1 MSWFKR
7 FDLWWHR
14 PKLADFYFLFTQMY
28 LLLNS
33 GRPLQEAMAS
43 IAGVIQNEP
52 LKIALNNITRK
63 LQSGMN
69 AATAIN
75 AEKIFPQ
82 VVAPTVEAGDK
93 AGQLSDSFFRLGEL
107 MWLQHNLYSKV
118 GNALFIPKLGGVL
131 MVVIVVGYVKFAI
144 PEYIKMYR
152 ENGMP
157 IPGIIESVSG
167 SVNMVVDHWYI
178 TAVVLYF
185 AWQLIKKLASKYKHF
200 LDGIR
205 LHTPIYSELHF
216 TFLQHQL
223 VSTLAL
229 MMSSGLNM
237 PDALVQAAKVVD
249 NSLMSSALAQVRTD
263 ILRGNSLS
271 VSLKKN
277 NQHKVF
283 DGVLLLVLDSGEKTN
298 RMREALDNAKD
309 YYERILANVV
319 EPLSTKITF
328 VVMVPMGLMIVAIY
342 AFTMIPM
349 LSYMNS
355 VSG

>member
-1 MSWFKR
+1 MNWFKR

-33 GRPLQEAMAS
+33 GRPLQDAMAS
-43 IAGVIQNEP
+43 IAGVIENEP
-52 LKIALNNITRK
+52 LKLALNNIVRK

-69 AATAIN
+69 AAVAIN

-93 AGQLSDSFFRLGEL
+93 AGQLSASFFRLGEL

-118 GNALFIPKLGGVL
+118 ANALFVPKLGGVL
-131 MVVIVVGYVKFAI
+131 MVIIVVGYVKFAI
-144 PEYIKMYR
+144 PEYIKMYK
-152 ENGMP
+152 ENGME

-167 SVNMVVDHWYI
+167 SVNLVVDYWYV

-185 AWQLIKKLASKYKHF
+185 LWQGFKKFYNSHKHF
-200 LDGIR
+200 FDRIK
-205 LHTPIYSELHF
+205 LHTPIYKQLHF

-223 VSTLAL
+223 VSTLGL
-229 MMSSGLNM
+229 MMASGLNM
-237 PDALVQAAKVVD
+237 PDSLVQATKVVD
-249 NSLMSSALAQVRTD
+249 NSLMSSALVNVRAD
-263 ILRGNSLS
+263 ILKGNALSLA
-271 VSLKKN
+271 LKRN
-277 NQHKVF
+277 NKDKVF
-283 DGVLLLVLDSGEKTN
+283 DSVLLLVLDSGEKTN

-309 YYERILANVV
+309 YYERILASVV

-349 LSYMNS
+349 LSYMNN